1 MGSLAG
7 LSGGIEIISAIIYK
21 INSLIM
27 ALVMLTGGV
36 ASPSTEN
43 RIYYKE
49 ADAEL
54 MAVV

>member
-27 ALVMLTGGV
+27 ALVMLTGGL
-36 ASPSTEN
+36 ASPSTDN

-49 ADAEL
+49 SDT
-54 MAVV
+54 